1 MNQSPFSM
9 SSEDLSL
16 IAYFSICGKM
26 SLEQVASFARHL
38 KSQTYK
44 TGEYIFEYNH
54 QENDHLFI
62 ILEGEVNI
70 SANLDSLGKHSVT
83 MRSLGCGKVIGILS
97 FIDGRKHR
105 FSAKASSPLRL
116 AIITRKDFQHFKDKH
131 PDISVLLLQ
140 YLIVAADDL
149 ACEMLNKATDSLEYI
164 HGMSNQKSGQSR

>member
-1 MNQSPFSM
+1 MNQSTFNLN
-9 SSEDLSL
+9 SEDLSL
-16 IAYFSICGKM
+16 IASFSICDEM
-26 SLEQVASFARHL
+26 SLEQIASFAGHL
-38 KSQTYK
+38 KSHTYK

-70 SANLDSLGKHSVT
+70 SANLDSLGSHPIT
-83 MRSLGCGKVIGILS
+83 MRSLHCGNITGILS

-105 FSAKASSPLRL
+105 VSAKASSPLRL

-131 PDISVLLLQ
+131 PDISVLLLE

-149 ACEMLNKATDSLEYI
+149 ACELLNKATDSLEYI
-164 HGMSNQKSGQSR
+164 HGMSNQKSAQSC